1 MKDDY
6 TIILS
11 TMYSPTYS
19 PTIHPNLKNIKPSV
33 YVIISSIVIC
43 TCS

>member
-19 PTIHPNLKNIKPSV
+19 PTIHPNSKKTNPSV
-33 YVIISSIVIC
+33 
-43 TCS
+43 